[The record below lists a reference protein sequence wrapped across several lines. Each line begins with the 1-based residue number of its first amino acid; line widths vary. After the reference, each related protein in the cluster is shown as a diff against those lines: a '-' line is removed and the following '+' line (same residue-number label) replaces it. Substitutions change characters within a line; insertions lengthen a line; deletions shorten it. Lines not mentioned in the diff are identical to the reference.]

1 MDLSETSSA
10 IGLSGNVLLAIST
23 FPDIEVARRI
33 ARELVETRIV
43 ACANIGNPAES
54 IYRWQEKVE
63 ANNET
68 LVLFKFAA
76 ERYPDFEKR
85 LRELHPYEIPE
96 IIALPLTQASQP
108 YLDWVRAN
116 SLAVTTDCS

>member
-1 MDLSETSSA
+1 MSETSPA
-10 IGLSGNVLLAIST
+10 TGLKCEVLLAIST
-23 FPDIEVARRI
+23 FPDIETARRI

-43 ACANIGNPAES
+43 ACANIINPVES
-54 IYRWQEKVE
+54 IYRWQEKIEVG
-63 ANNET
+63 NET

-85 LRELHPYEIPE
+85 LRELHPYEVPE
-96 IIALPLTQASQP
+96 VIAYPLTQGSQT

-116 SLAVTTDCS
+116 SLAVTANRS